1 MPRPKPGHFFGRLKN
16 PMQLTDKRTQRILL
30 LAAVTV
36 MLAAT
41 AIAYWPGLHGPFL
54 FDDNPN
60 IVNNIA
66 LRLATLSP
74 HELLRAA
81 FSSHSGLLYRPISML
96 SFAFNIYF
104 FGNNS
109 FPFKLINLIIHLS
122 DALLILWLT
131 RRLLMNCRRRYQFDW
146 KDVNINWASVLVAA
160 AWDLHPLNLTTVLF
174 IVQRMTSLSAL
185 FTLAG
190 MLAYVVGRERMLAGK
205 TGWPLVW
212 LLTPFLGIVGV
223 LCKEDAALLPLYLL
237 AIEWLVFGFRNGK
250 QAIAKNVLAFYVCGL
265 VLPGIIGLAYL
276 IAHPQFFLANY
287 AYRDFTLPERVLTE
301 FRVVWLYIQWTFFPD
316 IRHLALYHDDLGIST
331 GLLTPLTTLWSL
343 LALIA
348 LIALAWWQRRRRP
361 LLSLGILFFFAG
373 QAMESTLLPLE
384 IAFEH
389 RNYLPDY
396 GLLLAAF
403 SLLLLP
409 SAGGSRHARLSLR
422 WAIAVIAIPVL
433 FSVTWLRASEWRSY
447 LDFGYYEAHHHPGS
461 ERALYTLGQAYSNFA
476 LGGIPK
482 DAGIAL
488 HTLARAAAVSDD
500 IIPDTAMMLVSAK
513 LKLPVNPAWQQH
525 AEAILHTYPV
535 ATEDTAALDSLVN
548 CLPTACKSLAPTALA
563 MLQAAFHSKNIEKL
577 RRSNADLW
585 VIYSNYLT
593 FTGAPFNKIL
603 AAMQQSVHYE
613 PNIAVYRISL
623 TKGLMIAGKFNAA
636 EEQIQQLSRLNKFG
650 SLDLDIQS
658 LKASLAATRAAADKS
673 APTSP

>member
-1 MPRPKPGHFFGRLKN
+1 MPRLKPGHFFAHLKI
-16 PMQLTDKRTQRILL
+16 MQFGFRQHQRILL
-30 LAAVTV
+30 AASVIF

-60 IVNNIA
+60 ITGNQGIQIA
-66 LRLATLSP
+66 SLAP

-96 SFAFNIYF
+96 SFAFNFYF
-104 FGNNS
+104 FGEGS
-109 FPFKLINLIIHLS
+109 FSFKLANLIIHLIN
-122 DALLILWLT
+122 ALLILCLT
-131 RRLLMNCRRRYQFDW
+131 RRLLLACRRRYQFDW
-146 KDVNINWASVLVAA
+146 KDININWASMLIAA
-160 AWDLHPLNLTTVLF
+160 AWALHPLNLTTVLF

-237 AIEWLVFGFRNGK
+237 VIEWLLFGFRTGK
-250 QAIAKNVLAFYVCGL
+250 QTIAKNVLAFYVCGL
-265 VLPGIIGLAYL
+265 VLPGVLGLTYL

-287 AYRDFTLPERVLTE
+287 AYRDFTLPQRVLTE

-316 IRHLALYHDDLGIST
+316 IRHLALYHDDFGIST
-331 GLLTPLTTLWSL
+331 GLLRPLTTLGSL
-343 LALIA
+343 LALIV

-373 QAMESTLLPLE
+373 QAMESTILPLE

-409 SAGGSRHARLSLR
+409 NAGGSRQARLSLR

-433 FSVTWLRASEWRSY
+433 FSVTWLRASEWRSFLY
-447 LDFGYYEAHHHPGS
+447 FGYYEAQHHPGS
-461 ERALYTLGQAYSNFA
+461 ERALYALGQAYSNLA
-476 LGGIPK
+476 L
-482 DAGIAL
+482 AGDTKNSGLAL
-488 HTLARAAAVSDD
+488 DTLARAAAVSDN
-500 IIPDTAMMLVSAK
+500 IIPDTALMLVSAK
-513 LKLPVNPAWQQH
+513 LKLPVNPAWRQH

-563 MLQAAFHSKNIEKL
+563 MLQAAFHSKNIAKL
-577 RRSNADLW
+577 PRSQADLW

-593 FTGAPFNKIL
+593 FTDAPFSEIL
-603 AAMQQSVHYE
+603 AAMRQSVHYE

-623 TKGLMIAGKFNAA
+623 TKGLMIAGDFEAA

-673 APTSP
+673 KHASR